1 MLLNMTEKQKV
12 LMCGDV
18 EGHFKFL
25 FNKIDAINKKS
36 GPFDFLLC
44 VGNFFGEDNTE
55 LEDYKSGMKS
65 IPVPTYIIGAN
76 EEVDLNNYPDVDG
89 CEICQNLTYLGKRG
103 LYTASSGLKIAY
115 ISGTENNSLEMKPT
129 CFNENDVMSI
139 KQACLK
145 GQPSFRGI
153 DILMTSPWPAYIT
166 NLDPNKPNLKYQGS
180 KLIAWLTAQVKPRYH
195 VSALEGIYYERPP
208 YRNQSLQE
216 GSIEIAT
223 RFIALAPVVNGQ
235 KRKWLY
241 ALNLTPVDRS
251 RLSEL
256 VMKTTDETDIPY
268 PKSMLLSEPS
278 LQKSK
283 QPGHT
288 QYFYDMES
296 QETTKRSKSY
306 GGFNKKLKRE
316 FDQTKCWFCLSSPEV
331 SKHLVISVGIEVY
344 VALARGGLVE
354 NHLLIL
360 PITHHQSLSILPKE
374 VKDEIE
380 QYKDAITNYYA
391 TLDKVPV
398 FFERN
403 FKTSHCQ
410 LQVVPIHKN
419 QAAALKEAFEEM
431 AQCNNFK
438 ISELPPHTDLQQIA
452 QPGVLYFY
460 AELPDRQ
467 KLYYRIKKDFPLH
480 FGREVLASDRILD
493 LDDRVDWKDCQLGQ
507 EEEIELAKR
516 IRRDFQPF
524 DLDT

>member
-44 VGNFFGEDNTE
+44 VGNFFGKNNAE
-55 LEDYKSGMKS
+55 LEDYKNGIKS

-76 EEVDLNNYPDVDG
+76 RDSDLNNYPDIDG

-115 ISGTENNSLEMKPT
+115 ISGRESNSSEVNPVY
-129 CFNENDVMSI
+129 FNENDVISI

-153 DILMTSPWPAYIT
+153 DILMSSPWPTDIT
-166 NLDPNKPNLKYQGS
+166 NFDPNKPNFKYHGS
-180 KLIAWLTAQVKPRYH
+180 KLIAWLAVQVKPRYH
-195 VSALEGIYYERPP
+195 VSALEGIHYERPP

-216 GSIEIAT
+216 GNIEIAT
-223 RFIALAPVVNGQ
+223 RFIALAPVINSQ
-235 KRKWLY
+235 KKKWLY
-241 ALNLTPVDRS
+241 ALHLTPVDRS

-256 VMKTTDETDIPY
+256 LMKTTDETNSPY
-268 PKSMLLSEPS
+268 PKSMLSSEPS
-278 LQKSK
+278 RTKLE
-283 QPGHT
+283 QPKHT
-288 QYFYDMES
+288 QFFYDMES
-296 QETTKRSKSY
+296 QESTKRSKFS
-306 GGFNKKLKRE
+306 GGPNKKPKRE
-316 FDQTKCWFCLSSPEV
+316 FDQAKCWFCLSSPEV
-331 SKHLVISVGIEVY
+331 SKHLVISVGTEVY

-354 NHLLIL
+354 NHFLIL

-374 VKDEIE
+374 VNDEIE
-380 QYKDAITNYYA
+380 QYKNAITKYYA
-391 TLDKVPV
+391 TMDKVPV

-410 LQVVPIHKN
+410 LQVVPVHKN
-419 QAAALKEAFEEM
+419 QAPALKETFKEM
-431 AQCNNFK
+431 AECNNFN
-438 ISELPPHTDLQQIA
+438 ITELPSHTDLQQIA
-452 QPGVLYFY
+452 KPGVLYFY
-460 AELPDRQ
+460 AELPSRE
-467 KLYYRIKKDFPLH
+467 KLYCRIKKDFPLQ

-493 LDDRVDWKDCQLGQ
+493 LGDRIDWKDCQLDQ
-507 EEEIELAKR
+507 EEETELAKR
-516 IRRDFQPF
+516 IRKDFQPF